1 MMKFQNFEA
10 LYGAACEIFAAAGE
24 NPAVAAAVAK
34 QKKVLL
40 AQFAANF
47 PSSLANAEAHPQFDV
62 MQFMNMLLKFP
73 ETLGGKGEKL
83 FSLLNSFED
92 HGIDVPAEL
101 KQICENLR
109 EKPKAMSEEE
119 KKLLAAL
126 KEAFPDSLRKLRELP
141 FKEEKVIAFLV
152 AWPDAVDGKRREF
165 INLMGDLC
173 QNNVNLPLEL
183 KNQWRG
189 MVMQP

>member
-1 MMKFQNFEA
+1 
-10 LYGAACEIFAAAGE
+10 
-24 NPAVAAAVAK
+24 
-34 QKKVLL
+34 
-40 AQFAANF
+40 
-47 PSSLANAEAHPQFDV
+47 

-119 KKLLAAL
+119 KNCWQ
-126 KEAFPDSLRKLRELP
+126 R
-141 FKEEKVIAFLV
+141 
-152 AWPDAVDGKRREF
+152 
-165 INLMGDLC
+165 
-173 QNNVNLPLEL
+173 
-183 KNQWRG
+183 
-189 MVMQP
+189 

>member
-1 MMKFQNFEA
+1 MARHVKSSPLPVKSRSRCCRCQT
-10 LYGAACEIFAAAGE
+10 
-24 NPAVAAAVAK
+24 
-34 QKKVLL
+34 KKGLL

-101 KQICENLR
+101 KQICENLQRKAEGHVRGR
-109 EKPKAMSEEE
+109 EKTAG
-119 KKLLAAL
+119 AL
-126 KEAFPDSLRKLRELP
+126 KEAFPDSLRKLRERRS
-141 FKEEKVIAFLV
+141 
-152 AWPDAVDGKRREF
+152 KR
-165 INLMGDLC
+165 
-173 QNNVNLPLEL
+173 
-183 KNQWRG
+183 KK
-189 MVMQP
+189 